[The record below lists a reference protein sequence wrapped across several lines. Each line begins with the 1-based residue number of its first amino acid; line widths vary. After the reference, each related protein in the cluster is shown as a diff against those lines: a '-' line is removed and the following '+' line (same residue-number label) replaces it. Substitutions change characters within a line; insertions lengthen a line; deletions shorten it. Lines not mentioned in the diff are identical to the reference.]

1 MEALASTGIR
11 FENTVSQSSWTKT
24 SMASLWTG
32 TYPVNNGVLRFDHAL
47 PEEAV
52 LPAEIFKRAGY
63 RTAGLW
69 RNGWVAPNFGFDQ
82 GFDMYL
88 KPRPGR
94 ERAQIQRGNPSTPAL
109 VGTDEDLIESA
120 REFLKNFG
128 RERFFLYL
136 HFMDVHQ
143 YLYDEAAAIF
153 GTSYSDVYDQSVHW
167 TDRLVQ
173 ALVDSLEEAGVA
185 GRTLLVIASDHGEA
199 FGEHGLEGHARN
211 LYREV
216 TWVPFI
222 IVPPFQ
228 LQPNIVVD
236 AVVSNLDIWR
246 IGS

>member
-1 MEALASTGIR
+1 MSQRLWDSPWPYFAAAFAVLIIALASQFEFRLNPRPPGDLDDLVALRDRDDLNVVFILLDTLRADRLSAYGYERPTTRYMDALASTGIR

-24 SMASLWTG
+24 SMASLWTA
-32 TYPVNNGVLRFDHAL
+32 THPVNNGVLRFDHAL

-136 HFMDVHQ
+136 HFMDVH
-143 YLYDEAAAIF
+143 
-153 GTSYSDVYDQSVHW
+153 
-167 TDRLVQ
+167 
-173 ALVDSLEEAGVA
+173 VA
-185 GRTLLVIASDHGEA
+185 NRADPLASA
-199 FGEHGLEGHARN
+199 C
-211 LYREV
+211 
-216 TWVPFI
+216 
-222 IVPPFQ
+222 
-228 LQPNIVVD
+228 
-236 AVVSNLDIWR
+236 
-246 IGS
+246 